1 MELKDLNQRF
11 GAVLDYLDSVILGKR
26 EVVKKVVIALLS
38 RGHLLIEDVPG
49 VGKTT
54 MARSLANIL
63 ECKFHRV
70 SFTSDM
76 MPSDIL
82 GTPIFNRNT
91 NEFTF
96 QEGPIFTNILLADE
110 LNRTTPKTQS
120 AFLEAMEAGQVTIEK
135 NTYDLPS
142 PFLVMATQ
150 NPLEFS
156 GTFPLPVSQLDR
168 FLIRVSIGYPTADVE
183 EKILVQYRGLD
194 RDVIKPQ
201 IIHLDEVLSWQEAV
215 PKVKVDG
222 SLVRYI
228 TQLAKKTRENR
239 EIHLGVSPR
248 ATLALQRAV
257 QAKALV
263 DGRDYVT
270 PDDIQEMLMPVWAHR
285 IIMATQSGV
294 GTHAYLQA
302 EQILQSIVSDTPV
315 PV

>member
-1 MELKDLNQRF
+1 MDVKDLNRRF
-11 GAVLDYLDSVILGKR
+11 GSVLDYLDSVILGKR
-26 EVVKKVVIALLS
+26 EVVKKLVIALLS

-54 MARSLANIL
+54 LARSLANIL

-82 GTPIFNRNT
+82 GTLIFNRGS
-91 NEFTF
+91 NEFSF

-135 NTYDLPS
+135 KTYDLPD

-168 FLIRVSIGYPTADVE
+168 FLIRISIGYPTADVE
-183 EKILVQYRGLD
+183 EKILVQYRGLEK
-194 RDVIKPQ
+194 DVIKPET
-201 IIHLDEVLSWQEAV
+201 IGLDEVRAWQQAV
-215 PKVKVDG
+215 PNITVDG
-222 SLVRYI
+222 SLVRYV

-248 ATLALQRAV
+248 ASLALQRAV

-263 DGRDYVT
+263 EGRDFVT
-270 PDDIQEMLMPVWAHR
+270 PDDIQEMIIPVWAHR

-302 EQILQSIVSDTPV
+302 EQALQEIVSETPV

>member
-1 MELKDLNQRF
+1 MDVKELNRRF
-11 GAVLDYLDSVILGKR
+11 DAVLDYLDHVILGKR
-26 EVVKKVVIALLS
+26 EVVKKLVIALLS

-54 MARSLANIL
+54 LARSLANVL

-82 GTPIFNRNT
+82 GTPIFNRNS

-120 AFLEAMEAGQVTIEK
+120 AFLEAMESGQVTIEK
-135 NTYDLPS
+135 ETYDLPD

-168 FLIRVSIGYPTADVE
+168 FLIRVSIGYPSADVE
-183 EKILVQYRGLD
+183 EKILVQYRGLE
-194 RDVIKPQ
+194 RDVIKPEA
-201 IIHLDEVLSWQEAV
+201 IHLDEVLRWQQAV
-215 PKVKVDG
+215 PEVTVDG
-222 SLVRYI
+222 SLVRYC

-263 DGRDYVT
+263 EGRDFVI
-270 PDDIQEMLMPVWAHR
+270 PDDIQEMVIPVWAHR

-294 GTHAYLQA
+294 GTHAYQQA
-302 EQILQSIVSDTPV
+302 EQVLNEILSETPV